1 VRKIICSFPRQADSQ
16 VFDGLYRSGKLELEL
31 VPQGNLAERIR
42 AAGAG
47 IGAFFCP
54 TGYGTEL
61 ARNADGSAKET
72 REINGKQYVLEMPIH
87 GDVALIKAERGDRWG
102 NLTYRMAARNFGPVM
117 ATASKKTI
125 ATVHEIVELGALD
138 PEAVVTPRHLC
149 PPHRQNPP
157 HRHPGR
163 RFQESGM
170 TMTYQ
175 RRTKD
180 QLAARVAQ
188 DIFDGAVVN
197 LGIGQPTLV
206 ANHLPAGREVILQS
220 ENGILGMGPAPAEGD
235 EDYDLINAG
244 KQPVTL
250 LKGGAFFHHADSFAM
265 MRGGH
270 LDICVLG
277 AFQVSATGDLANWS
291 TGEPGAIPAVGGAMD
306 LAIGAR
312 QTWVMMDLLTKQG
325 VSKLVQQCSYPLTG
339 IACVKRVYS
348 DIATLECTPQGLKL
362 IDTVDGLTHAELE
375 KLVGLP
381 IAAA

>member
-1 VRKIICSFPRQADSQ
+1 
-16 VFDGLYRSGKLELEL
+16 
-31 VPQGNLAERIR
+31 
-42 AAGAG
+42 
-47 IGAFFCP
+47 
-54 TGYGTEL
+54 
-61 ARNADGSAKET
+61 
-72 REINGKQYVLEMPIH
+72 
-87 GDVALIKAERGDRWG
+87 
-102 NLTYRMAARNFGPVM
+102 
-117 ATASKKTI
+117 
-125 ATVHEIVELGALD
+125 
-138 PEAVVTPRHLC
+138 
-149 PPHRQNPP
+149 
-157 HRHPGR
+157 
-163 RFQESGM
+163 M

-206 ANHLPAGREVILQS
+206 ANHLPAGREVILHS
-220 ENGILGMGPAPAEGD
+220 ENGILGMGPAPAGGA

-250 LKGGAFFHHADSFAM
+250 LPGGAYFHHADSFAM

-306 LAIGAR
+306 LAIGAK
-312 QTWVMMDLLTKQG
+312 QTWVMMDLLTKKG
-325 VSKLVQQCSYPLTG
+325 ESKVVERCSYPLTG
-339 IACVKRVYS
+339 IGCVKRVYA
-348 DIATLECTPQGLKL
+348 DLATLECTSQGLKL
-362 IDTVDGLTHAELE
+362 IDKVDGLDHAELE

-381 IAAA
+381 IAS